1 MPKIIWLPV
10 TQKPF
15 FWVFEEDEDTDKP
28 ADPRFD
34 EGDGQG
40 MTDSYLQG
48 Y

>member
-1 MPKIIWLPV
+1 MS
-10 TQKPF
+10 KPF
-15 FWVFEEDEDTDKP
+15 LWVFEEEDTDEP

-34 EGDGQG
+34 EGDGQC